1 MNRAAFMQQLES
13 LLQNI
18 SPAERQEALQYYN
31 DYFDDAG
38 VENEEEVIENLGSPA
53 SIAENIINDLNGM
66 ETSGWQQTKT
76 NPRAVAQYE
85 EVDAS
90 GFQGASHQ
98 QWNAQN
104 AQGAYAGTQG
114 TSYQQGAYAGAQGTN
129 YQQGTYAGAQNGAQF
144 QGAQA
149 QNTYTEPKQGLS
161 GGMIALI
168 VVLAVLTCP
177 IWIGLVLGLF
187 GLIIGL
193 FAGIFGITVGFG
205 GATLGLFVA
214 ALALIVVGIMCIPIA
229 PLAGVAL
236 FGGALICAAVGILF
250 LMLTVAMGGIVVPAI
265 CKGIAWICCKLFGK
279 KA

>member
-1 MNRAAFMQQLES
+1 MNRAAFMQQLEN

-18 SPAERQEALQYYN
+18 SVAERQEALQYYN

-53 SIAENIINDLNGM
+53 SIAENIINDLNG
-66 ETSGWQQTKT
+66 TDASGWQQTKA
-76 NPRAVAQYE
+76 NPRAVAQYG

-90 GFQGASHQ
+90 GFQGASH
-98 QWNAQN
+98 
-104 AQGAYAGTQG
+104 
-114 TSYQQGAYAGAQGTN
+114 
-129 YQQGTYAGAQNGAQF
+129 QQGTYAGAQNGAQF

-193 FAGIFGITVGFG
+193 FAGVFGITVGFG